1 MNIIV
6 VTTSFVALLQQIN
19 LLMALLLDR
28 KEAQRMRLSL
38 QRIEVLRR
46 EMKAKDVRQV
56 SKTKITLSII
66 SNTHSIN
73 NELINHFQ
81 YFLIQLR

>member
-1 MNIIV
+1 MILLQLYKNTGISMNIIV

-19 LLMALLLDR
+19 LFMALLLDR

-56 SKTKITLSII
+56 SKPRL
-66 SNTHSIN
+66 
-73 NELINHFQ
+73 L
-81 YFLIQLR
+81 

>member
-19 LLMALLLDR
+19 LFMALLLDR

-73 NELINHFQ
+73 NELINHFK